1 MPQMSK
7 WFEKKGTDDDVVV
20 SSRVRLARN
29 IKGVPFP
36 GRMDEKQAAGM
47 LDRVQEALN
56 ASGTL
61 KFTRHDFHKM
71 NNMQRGA
78 MTERHLVSRELA
90 NGTLPRG
97 VFLSEDEGASIMVN
111 EEDHLRIQVI
121 GSGMCAAACLE
132 DAKRLDKLLD
142 ESLGFAFD
150 EKRGYL
156 TACPTNLGCGLR
168 VSVML
173 HLPAMTESGGIRE
186 VMSAAAKVGLTVR
199 GMYGE
204 GTRAAGALYQV
215 SNALSLGYTEREILE
230 RLETAVRSIIEGERT
245 LRRRLAKDNR
255 AYLENRVYRAL
266 ALLRS
271 ARIISSE
278 EALSLLSDARLGAG
292 VIDGINTGIID
303 RLLWEIGPCNVS
315 LQDKK
320 ASSAESRDVVRAE
333 IVRAALA

>member
-1 MPQMSK
+1 
-7 WFEKKGTDDDVVV
+7 
-20 SSRVRLARN
+20 
-29 IKGVPFP
+29 
-36 GRMDEKQAAGM
+36 M
-47 LDRVQEALN
+47 LDRVQEALK

-61 KFTRHDFHKM
+61 KFTRYDFHKM
-71 NNMQRGA
+71 DHVQRGA
-78 MTERHLVSRELA
+78 MVERHLVSRELE

-121 GSGMCAAACLE
+121 GAGMCAASCLE
-132 DAKRLDKLLD
+132 DAKRLDALLD

-150 EKRGYL
+150 EKHGYL

-186 VMSAAAKVGLTVR
+186 VINAAAKVGLTVR

-204 GTRAAGALYQV
+204 GTRATGALYQV

-230 RLETAVRSIIEGERT
+230 RLETAVHSIIEGERT
-245 LRRRLAKDNR
+245 LRRRIAKENR

-271 ARIISSE
+271 ARMISSE
-278 EALSLLSDARLGAG
+278 EALSLLSDVRLGAG
-292 VIDGINTGIID
+292 VIDGVDTGVID
-303 RLLWEIGPCNVS
+303 R
-315 LQDKK
+315 
-320 ASSAESRDVVRAE
+320 SRDVARAE
-333 IVRAALA
+333 IVRTALA